1 MTPFWR
7 RARREAELDEEIAGH
22 LAMAARE
29 REARGEVPDEAA
41 YAARREFGNAT
52 LVKEVTRE
60 TWGLQWLD
68 GLRRDLVLALRSL
81 RRSPAFLVVAVLAL
95 GLGMGLSTTMFAVID
110 AAMHPEQPY
119 ANASR
124 IFLLNPRMSIRAGKM
139 LPPGE
144 LLRLVRDRVPSLD
157 AVVPSGVRSE
167 PIAFGP
173 EDRDQMELVVP
184 PRWFETMGVRLA
196 LGRVFTPADGD
207 GVAVVGWEV
216 WTRVLDGRRDLAGAR
231 VTIGDRTYGVVG
243 VMPRIARG
251 AGALLPMLPADESS
265 MRPFGMTI
273 VRLRPG
279 ATVAQAKR
287 DLAALAALLTA
298 TYATPQSPWALNLL
312 RWLDAQNL
320 DEMDGMHLMMVGSA
334 VAILL
339 IACVNLAHLML
350 ARGLAKRREL
360 AVRMALGVSRAGAV
374 RVILAESSVIA
385 AAGVAL
391 GALFA
396 AWGSRVLESVLPY
409 ELSSLGYIQARLSWR
424 VFALAAVSA
433 VVSAVLFGLLPAL
446 RVAFKVQITEPL
458 KDEAGT
464 TTGRPRRYSPLA
476 IAEVALALALLMGAT
491 LLLRAVH
498 RLRTSLTGFE
508 AETLLQASVQPGMV
522 IPGAGGRDTTLSL
535 DWSQVL
541 AAARAAPGILGA
553 ALQGEARALGAAVT
567 AEIGGG
573 PTRMITTQLVAVVTP
588 DYLRVHGLPIL
599 RGRDFEPGDAAG
611 SGVAILSSAA
621 AARLYPAGNAVG
633 RMLKLGGPA
642 SPAPWVSI
650 VGVARTPFSPNTPG
664 AVAGLAD
671 TLPFWVVQPVGKW
684 RSATI
689 LARAASRDPTIRVAL
704 RRAIKASPG
713 VGRLSVQ
720 PFTYWRD
727 AFASMFTFFAGV
739 FVALGA
745 IGLGLAAL
753 GVYGV
758 LSYAVTRRL
767 REFGLRVALG
777 AEPGVLFRL
786 VMHDGL
792 VMLLAGTGLGAFL
805 ALAAAP
811 LLRTLSVGVY
821 PTDAPSLVAAEAVL
835 LVVGLAA
842 TLAPAIKAVRANPV
856 EILRAV

>member
-1 MTPFWR
+1 MRLFRR

-29 REARGEVPDEAA
+29 REARGEAPDEAA

-60 TWGLQWLD
+60 TWGLGWLG
-68 GLRRDLVLALRSL
+68 GLRRDLVLAVRSL

-95 GLGMGLSTTMFAVID
+95 GLGLGLSTTMFAVVD

-119 ANASR
+119 ANGDR
-124 IFLLNPRMSIRAGKM
+124 LFFLSPRMSIRAGKM

-144 LLRLVRDRVPSLD
+144 LLRLVRERVPSLD
-157 AVVPSGVRSE
+157 AVVPFGGRNE
-167 PIAFGP
+167 PIGP
-173 EDRDQMELVVP
+173 GAEDRDEMEMVVP
-184 PRWFETMGVRLA
+184 PGWFETVGLRPA
-196 LGRVFTPADGD
+196 LGRAFTTADGD

-216 WTRVLDGRRDLAGAR
+216 WKRVLGGRRDLSGAHIT
-231 VTIGDRTYGVVG
+231 VGDRSYAVVG
-243 VMPRIARG
+243 VMPRIAHG
-251 AGALLPMLPADESS
+251 AGAVLPMRPGEESS
-265 MRPFGMTI
+265 RLVYSMPL
-273 VRLRPG
+273 VRLRAG
-279 ATVAQAKR
+279 ATRAQATG
-287 DLAALAALLTA
+287 DLKALAALLTA
-298 TYATPQSPWALNLL
+298 TYATPESPWALNLM
-312 RWLDAQNL
+312 RWLDARSRDQ
-320 DEMDGMHLMMVGSA
+320 MDGMHLLMVGSA
-334 VAILL
+334 LAVLL

-374 RVILAESSVIA
+374 RVILAESAVIA

-391 GALFA
+391 GAVFA
-396 AWGSRVLESVLPY
+396 AWGSRVLETVMPY
-409 ELSSLGYIQARLSWR
+409 ELSALGYIETRLSWR
-424 VFALAAVSA
+424 VFALAALAA
-433 VVSAVLFGLLPAL
+433 VVSAALFGLLPAV

-464 TTGRPRRYSPLA
+464 TTGRPRRYSPLV
-476 IAEVALALALLMGAT
+476 IAEVALALALLMSAT
-491 LLLRAVH
+491 LLLGAVH

-508 AETLLQASVQPGMV
+508 AETLVQASVQPDMV
-522 IPGAGGRDTTLSL
+522 TPRAGGTDTTLSL

-541 AAARAAPGILGA
+541 SAARATPGILGA
-553 ALQGEARALGAAVT
+553 ALQGEGRTMRAAVT

-573 PTRMITTQLVAVVTP
+573 PTRMITAQAYAVVTP
-588 DYLRVHGLPIL
+588 EYLRVHGLPIL
-599 RGRDFEPGDAAG
+599 KGRDFEAGDAAG
-611 SGVAILSSAA
+611 NGVAILSSAA
-621 AARLYPAGNAVG
+621 AAWLYPAGDAVG

-642 SPAPWVSI
+642 TGAPWVRI
-650 VGVARTPFSPNTPG
+650 VGVARTPMAPNSPG
-664 AVAGLAD
+664 IVAGLAD
-671 TLPFWVVQPVGKW
+671 TLPFWVVQPVGHW

-689 LARAASRDPTIRVAL
+689 LARAASRDPAIRVAL
-704 RRAIKASPG
+704 RRALKASPG
-713 VGRLSVQ
+713 VGRLSVH

-727 AFASMFTFFAGV
+727 AFTSMYAFFAGV

-758 LSYAVTRRL
+758 LSYAVARRL

-777 AEPGVLFRL
+777 AEPGLLFRL

-805 ALAAAP
+805 ALAASP
-811 LLRTLSVGVY
+811 LFRTFSVGIY

-835 LVVGLAA
+835 LLVGLAA
-842 TLAPAIKAVRANPV
+842 TLPPAWRAVRANPV
-856 EILRAV
+856 DILRAV